1 MAAVEGGAAVEAG
14 AVTAAV
20 VAQVAL
26 AVPPAAQARSQSR
39 QEASARAP
47 RAACRHRARSVPAAR
62 RSAPPRSRGPRL
74 RANGIA
80 RSCLQGTSPTERVL
94 ERENSGR
101 SGSRWVAALAG
112 GRAPAAS
119 LASYSAFPHTR
130 PTERLTPFL
139 PSVPSLLPFFLIRGR
154 RSASHFLTSVLP
166 FLLKLRL
173 GISKLVGESVFSHSV
188 THAERSSSGGY

>member
-1 MAAVEGGAAVEAG
+1 M
-14 AVTAAV
+14 
-20 VAQVAL
+20 
-26 AVPPAAQARSQSR
+26 
-39 QEASARAP
+39 P
-47 RAACRHRARSVPAAR
+47 RAATELAPSLQHDGQRRHAAEGHDCEQTESRVHACRER
-62 RSAPPRSRGPRL
+62 RQRNACWREKIADVAP
-74 RANGIA
+74 
-80 RSCLQGTSPTERVL
+80 
-94 ERENSGR
+94 
-101 SGSRWVAALAG
+101 RWVAALAG